1 MCLKKKTQETKQCDV
16 VLCDAAPSYSGSGSL
31 DHLRLMMLAEKAF
44 EMSKVFLKDGAA
56 TLVLKVSRGGEEMKF
71 KEKLK
76 LSFKTVDFV
85 KPEASRKESTEIYL
99 VARR

>member
-1 MCLKKKTQETKQCDV
+1 MKKKTQETKQCDV